1 MWSLPQSINILV
13 VALIQ
18 NVDSIFGWT
27 VDSRILP
34 SCVQEICL
42 CRKNPELRKVIQPL
56 PLVGT
61 GSTAPQKGTNRVN
74 PNSFRLLAVQSPLRA
89 VWHCRTQLMPRAP
102 ALLSRWWQSGWLIP
116 DSYEHSVNR
125 KVKSYGSGWFRFL
138 NTLRP
143 HTGQIQTSSQGKIG
157 PCPISE
163 VPVPGASLCTP
174 LWFLPWLSILPGRTQ
189 RASFSPSH
197 LQN

>member
-18 NVDSIFGWT
+18 NVDSIFGWS

-42 CRKNPELRKVIQPL
+42 CRKNAELWKVIQPL

-61 GSTAPQKGTNRVN
+61 ELCCTLERHKSRKSELLRILSSAKSPEGCVTLQDTAHASCPGTSFEVVAVRVTD
-74 PNSFRLLAVQSPLRA
+74 PRLLWTFSL
-89 VWHCRTQLMPRAP
+89 
-102 ALLSRWWQSGWLIP
+102 
-116 DSYEHSVNR
+116 NK
-125 KVKSYGSGWFRFL
+125 KVKSHGSGFSFL

-143 HTGQIQTSSQGKIG
+143 HTLVKSKHRFK
-157 PCPISE
+157 
-163 VPVPGASLCTP
+163 VKVAPVPSVKCQCHGLLSVPHC
-174 LWFLPWLSILPGRTQ
+174 WFMPVHSAR
-189 RASFSPSH
+189 
-197 LQN
+197 

>member
-61 GSTAPQKGTNRVN
+61 ELYCTSERHKSCQSELLQTPSSAKPPAGCVTLQDTAHASCPGTSFEVVAVRVTH
-74 PNSFRLLAVQSPLRA
+74 P
-89 VWHCRTQLMPRAP
+89 
-102 ALLSRWWQSGWLIP
+102 
-116 DSYEHSVNR
+116 
-125 KVKSYGSGWFRFL
+125 
-138 NTLRP
+138 
-143 HTGQIQTSSQGKIG
+143 
-157 PCPISE
+157 
-163 VPVPGASLCTP
+163 
-174 LWFLPWLSILPGRTQ
+174 
-189 RASFSPSH
+189 
-197 LQN
+197 